1 MAWHYLCRQPGEG
14 PHPSCTVVPG
24 RSGDRAIQAR
34 WAGVVQQGGVHSLV
48 QERLLQLGGGG
59 GEAPPEGPAGTEEA
73 GRGCAIFTPPG
84 RSRPS
89 AGGSALV
96 GQEDPGEDS
105 REAGHR
111 RPREEVESTLGNP
124 LSSGEEMGA
133 ETGLSG
139 EGSVQLKREE
149 GIGGPPCCPWA
160 GSQGD
165 GRAGGESPSRLSRDP
180 WEN

>member
-1 MAWHYLCRQPGEG
+1 MRALTPAALWFLVGRGTG
-14 PHPSCTVVPG
+14 PSRP
-24 RSGDRAIQAR
+24 
-34 WAGVVQQGGVHSLV
+34 AGPVLFSRVEST
-48 QERLLQLGGGG
+48 RLSRRGFFSWGGGG

-89 AGGSALV
+89 AGGSAPV

-111 RPREEVESTLGNP
+111 RPWEEVESTLGNP